1 MNKTLK
7 ALLWTGAGA
16 AALAAA
22 NSAVFARAKALGNPL
37 GGEGRFWPT
46 ERGDVF
52 YARQGQ
58 GRPVVLLHGIYA
70 GASGYEWRKNFDALS
85 EHYNVYA
92 PDWLGYGLSD
102 KPRGRY
108 AAEQYVEQLTQFL
121 RDVVKEPCVLV
132 ASSLAAAY
140 AIQAAHDAPASVSAL
155 ILVCPT
161 GLGSLAQPPGVGSEV
176 GYQVLQSPLLGTTL
190 HNALTSVAGLR
201 WYLMNQ
207 TYFDPSFVDDAMI
220 DHYST
225 ATHQYGSQNAPPSF
239 ISGLL
244 NHSVAEAFPALSQKT
259 VRIVWGREA
268 RMTPLSDAEAFLA
281 ANARAELTIFDR
293 SGLLPHDEQAQAF
306 NRLVVEAVNAD
317 APAPKKS
324 RARKS
329 KSEPTPEGD

>member
-1 MNKTLK
+1 MNKTVK

-46 ERGDVF
+46 PHGDIF

-58 GRPVVLLHGIYA
+58 GTPVVLLHGIYA
-70 GASGYEWRKNFDALS
+70 GASNYEWRKNFDTLS
-85 EHYNVYA
+85 EHFNVYA
-92 PDWLGYGLSD
+92 PDWLGFGLSD
-102 KPRGRY
+102 KPRARY
-108 AAEQYVEQLTQFL
+108 SAAQYIEQLTLFL
-121 RDVVKEPCVLV
+121 REVVKEPCILV

-140 AIQAAHDAPASVSAL
+140 AIQVAHDVLGSVSTL

-161 GLGSLAQPPGVGSEV
+161 GLGQLSQEPDTRAEIS
-176 GYQVLQSPLLGTTL
+176 YQLLQSPLIGTTL
-190 HNALTSVAGLR
+190 YNGLTSVAGLR

-207 TYFDPSFVDDAMI
+207 TYFDPSYVDEAMI

-225 ATHQYGSQNAPPSF
+225 TAHQYGSQNAPPSF

-244 NHSVAEAFPALSQKT
+244 NHSVAKAFPALTQNT
-259 VRIVWGREA
+259 IRVIWGREA

-281 ANARAELTIFDR
+281 ANGRAELTIFDK

-306 NRLVVEAVNAD
+306 NRLVVETVNAV
-317 APAPKKS
+317 APASKRS
-324 RARKS
+324 RSRKT
-329 KSEPTPEGD
+329 KTETHPEGE